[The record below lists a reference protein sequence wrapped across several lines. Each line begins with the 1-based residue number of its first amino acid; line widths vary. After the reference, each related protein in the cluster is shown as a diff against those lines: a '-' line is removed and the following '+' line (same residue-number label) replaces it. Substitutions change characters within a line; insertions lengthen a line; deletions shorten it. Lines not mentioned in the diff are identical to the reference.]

1 MSDGRSSPDLRSL
14 FAAAKGDAP
23 SAAARTKVWGGVSQ
37 TLGVAAS
44 AGTVGIAGVGAA
56 KMLVVGTLLGGAIS
70 AGIAATAI
78 YVRPVPATRD
88 GALDHVAAIHESF
101 EPGTPR
107 IVPASRPDVAV
118 QAADPRRGSS
128 GAAAAGSIVVPVSYS
143 PGAPAVG
150 PAHGRGSGFRV
161 VGTRPAR
168 ATISGS
174 TPSPGGDDLAREAG
188 LLSSARSALAAD
200 DATSALRALRATASI
215 HDRQLV
221 PEGLTL
227 EAQALHALGRDGEA
241 SAVEARIKALYPESA
256 LAR

>member
-1 MSDGRSSPDLRSL
+1 MSDARSSPDLRSL

-44 AGTVGIAGVGAA
+44 GGTAGIAGVGAA
-56 KMLVVGTLLGGAIS
+56 KMLVVGALLGGAVS

-78 YVRPVPATRD
+78 YLRSVPATGD
-88 GALDHVAAIHESF
+88 GALDRVAAIHESF
-101 EPGTPR
+101 EPATPR
-107 IVPASRPDVAV
+107 FVPASGPDVAV

-128 GAAAAGSIVVPVSYS
+128 GALAAASPAVPVSYS
-143 PGAPAVG
+143 PAAPPTR

-161 VGTRPAR
+161 VGVRPA
-168 ATISGS
+168 TGGGTS
-174 TPSPGGDDLAREAG
+174 SPGGDDLAREAA
-188 LLSSARSALAAD
+188 LLSSARSALAAG
-200 DATSALRALRATASI
+200 DATSALRALRATTSI

-227 EAQALHALGRDGEA
+227 EAQALHALGRDAEA